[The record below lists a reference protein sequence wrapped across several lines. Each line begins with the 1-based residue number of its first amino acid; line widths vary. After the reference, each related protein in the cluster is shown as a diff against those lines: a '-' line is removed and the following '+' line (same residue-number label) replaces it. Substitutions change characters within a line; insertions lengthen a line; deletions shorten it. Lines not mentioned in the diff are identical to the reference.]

1 MADRSARQLTRW
13 THETAV
19 RVIHEA
25 GLEPLEPYPGRTT
38 TPWRCRCITCGAVV
52 APNLNNL
59 TRGMSRGCRYCSARA
74 DKESS
79 NGHTRWTHESASAI
93 MRTAG
98 LEPLDLYPGTD
109 DAGRGFIGV
118 DRRGG
123 PQELADPVHEPAVP
137 DQRGG
142 PGPDPGHP
150 PGGGRDPGELA
161 QQHRGPV
168 NRDVMAAG
176 QVRAV
181 RAGLR
186 PVAGPRPDMRREL
199 ALGHRPAVRA
209 LLRLRHV
216 LGDLRLRGR
225 PDIGDLMPPR
235 RRRRLPRPGPRR
247 SGGTPPA
254 GSHSSHPGHRAGT
267 SSPRDHPAAYPAA
280 ASPAPAATDPWSSS
294 PSYAGHRRKAGARTW
309 TSPGAPA
316 AQAHQPAPKAA
327 RSARSAAQPA
337 RSAQRSAGT
346 PPPAA
351 PPARQPAAR
360 TAAQPRAG
368 QERRTQLAMITIP
381 ALQSTARPC
390 VSPGGAMILRAMI
403 ALVARRLAVTAR

>member
-25 GLEPLEPYPGRTT
+25 GVEPLEPYPGRTT

-59 TRGMSRGCRYCSARA
+59 NRGMSRGCRYCSARA

-98 LEPLDLYPGTD
+98 LEPQDLYPGTD

-123 PQELADPVHEPAVP
+123 PQELADPVHEPAIP

-161 QQHRGPV
+161 QQH
-168 NRDVMAAG
+168 
-176 QVRAV
+176 
-181 RAGLR
+181 
-186 PVAGPRPDMRREL
+186 
-199 ALGHRPAVRA
+199 
-209 LLRLRHV
+209 
-216 LGDLRLRGR
+216 
-225 PDIGDLMPPR
+225 
-235 RRRRLPRPGPRR
+235 R

-351 PPARQPAAR
+351 PPARQSAAR
-360 TAAQPRAG
+360 TAAHPRAG

-381 ALQSTARPC
+381 ALQSTARPG

>member
-1 MADRSARQLTRW
+1 
-13 THETAV
+13 
-19 RVIHEA
+19 
-25 GLEPLEPYPGRTT
+25 
-38 TPWRCRCITCGAVV
+38 
-52 APNLNNL
+52 
-59 TRGMSRGCRYCSARA
+59 
-74 DKESS
+74 
-79 NGHTRWTHESASAI
+79 

-123 PQELADPVHEPAVP
+123 PQELADPVHEPAIP

-176 QVRAV
+176 QVRGV

-199 ALGHRPAVRA
+199 ALGHRPAARA

-235 RRRRLPRPGPRR
+235 RRRRLPGQARAAAAARR
-247 SGGTPPA
+247 RRA
-254 GSHSSHPGHRAGT
+254 VIALIRVIEQAHCHPGITPGCLPGR
-267 SSPRDHPAAYPAA
+267 RF
-280 ASPAPAATDPWSSS
+280 PAPAATDPWSSS

-337 RSAQRSAGT
+337 GSAQRSAGT

-381 ALQSTARPC
+381 ALQSTARPG